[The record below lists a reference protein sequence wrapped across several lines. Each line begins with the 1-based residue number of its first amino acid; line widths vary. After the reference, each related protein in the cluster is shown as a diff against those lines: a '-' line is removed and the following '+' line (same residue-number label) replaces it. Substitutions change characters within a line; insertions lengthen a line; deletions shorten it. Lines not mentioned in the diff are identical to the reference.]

1 MTTKKQL
8 IANRENARKSTGPRT
23 TVGKAISSRNAETHR
38 FYSTTVLLPDEDHEG
53 YLRFARR
60 LVNAYSPNGVLEEEA
75 VRTII
80 EVRWQMRR
88 ANLVDSELFQMYR
101 NDKGEKRGVGTAF
114 AHDATQ
120 ANAFSK
126 LTRYQAFLLRKLQIA
141 EKDLARLKAST
152 PQTPDNPALDVIGG
166 PVLPKQLPTTANPPG
181 YVAAD
186 IFPRFETGTESA
198 SK

>member
-1 MTTKKQL
+1 
-8 IANRENARKSTGPRT
+8 
-23 TVGKAISSRNAETHR
+23 RN
-38 FYSTTVLLPDEDHEG
+38 Y
-53 YLRFARR
+53 
-60 LVNAYSPNGVLEEEA
+60 
-75 VRTII
+75 
-80 EVRWQMRR
+80 
-88 ANLVDSELFQMYR
+88 
-101 NDKGEKRGVGTAF
+101 KGEKRGVGTAF